1 MSSVTNRTL
10 ENYIQTIALE
20 QNFVTNAINRLLDY
34 LPDFKTRLSEAIVD
48 SHDQSKVYAELS
60 KNIKYKEKQVSQVV
74 GVIPFSEVGEM
85 LVPVPENFKG
95 NYIKY
100 LDTLLEL
107 SADVYRQDLAVLK
120 QYETMLSVFITNKEA
135 RLSTFVKEKAY
146 FKEVSNIRN
155 KTSMTLHT
163 FFPKETGVSI
173 ARAKDIVGRMGDFTE
188 ISKKAVDLAAIHNT
202 VDVSKIN
209 NITQSCTELLGIII
223 KNIENGECKDA
234 SPDAALALSEGA
246 YTVAQYVEM
255 ISAFYYS
262 TTVAITVA
270 DQILEKVVNPQKK

>member
-1 MSSVTNRTL
+1 MPSITNRTL
-10 ENYIQTIALE
+10 ENHIATIALE
-20 QNFVTNAINRLLDY
+20 QNFVTNAINRLLDF
-34 LPDFKTRLSEAIVD
+34 LPDFKIRLSEAIVE

-95 NYIKY
+95 NYIRY

-107 SADVYRQDLAVLK
+107 AADVYRQDLAVLK
-120 QYETMLSVFITNKEA
+120 QYETMLSVFITNKDA
-135 RLSTFVKEKAY
+135 RLSTFVKEKAF

-155 KTSMTLHT
+155 KTTIALRT

-173 ARAKDIVGRMGDFTE
+173 ARSKDIVERMADFPE
-188 ISKKAVDLAAIHNT
+188 MSKKAVDLAAIHNT

-262 TTVAITVA
+262 TTVAITVT
-270 DQILEKVVNPQKK
+270 DQILAKIVEPHKK